1 MMLPGTFYDSHR
13 AKTPFQ
19 ELYRPV
25 AGGGAGGLEPVP
37 PPPQK
42 FSEELNS
49 AT

>member
-37 PPPQK
+37 PPQN